1 MSSAKHTEAAGVTT
15 KIETTYNTDV
25 TPATTDAVRIIK
37 PFVTL
42 TPQWAYDGARGIA
55 NGGFGRHVRQT
66 PTGRFVNSSIRMEG
80 KGRGAAYTS
89 SAVEVP
95 DVHRWLRAAGFV
107 ATVTTTGGSE
117 KWDFTPT
124 TGTGTP
130 ASVTSWFYGQGEL
143 LKVAGI
149 YANLK
154 ITAQNTGIPVWEFPF
169 AGTMATDPAD
179 TSLPSMTYTVPTV
192 VPPTATGITF
202 TLGNF
207 TGGVV
212 RSFAFDLGRVFDTPR
227 VNLNSSAGHAGFQP
241 GPRDPVLECVVETT
255 ALQGSPYHASTA
267 IDPYQLQKN
276 ATSGLAFSLVV
287 GGTQYNRWKLIFTQC
302 QVVGVEPVEEGS
314 ASLRKLTIRPY
325 VVGDQDDSDLIV
337 RFD

>member
-15 KIETTYNTDV
+15 KVESTYNTDP

-37 PFVTL
+37 PFPIL
-42 TPQWAYDGARGIA
+42 TPQWGFTGERGIA
-55 NGGFGRHVRQT
+55 NGGFGRHVRAL
-66 PTGRFVNSSIRMEG
+66 PTGRFINSTVQIEP

-89 SAVEVP
+89 SSVEVP
-95 DVHRWLRAAGFV
+95 DVHRWLGSAGLL

-130 ASVTSWFYGQGEL
+130 VSVTSWFYGEGEL
-143 LKVAGI
+143 LKVNGI
-149 YANLK
+149 YSNLK
-154 ITAQNTGIPVWEFPF
+154 ITADGIGIPVF
-169 AGTMATDPAD
+169 AFDFFGTMSTDPAD
-179 TSLPSMTYTVPTV
+179 TALPSLTYTVPTI
-192 VPPTATGITF
+192 VPPSAVGVTF

-212 RSFAFDLGRVFDTPR
+212 RSFNFDLGRTISPR
-227 VNLNSSAGHAGFQP
+227 LNVNASAGHAGFQP
-241 GPRDPVLECVVETT
+241 GPRDPVLEFVVETT
-255 ALQGSPYHASTA
+255 SLQGSPYHATSA

-276 ATSGLAFSLVV
+276 ATSGLAVSITI
-287 GGTQYNRWKLIFTQC
+287 GSTQYNRWKLIMGQA
-302 QVVGVEPVEEGS
+302 QVVGVEPVPEGS
-314 ASLRKLTIRPY
+314 VSLRKITVKPY
-325 VVGDQDDSDLIV
+325 VTGDQDNSDLTL